1 MSNKYLLAIT
11 PLITFFIAS
20 ESLAFQKQQ
29 YNPVVFN
36 MAQLYDFN
44 PVKGNVKEIRS
55 VVYNKDKSI
64 NYESLLKIGRDGCID
79 SFALNQKKDEYL
91 SGVHNYLFVER
102 VKNKLVGRD
111 NNGPVEMEVGNNCTI
126 LSRKDNNGKLIYR
139 YNKEGIIIGSVLA
152 DNKTKF
158 SENNYNEFKLPT
170 TIKYYKDNKVISETI
185 ITYGKGIT
193 KPFDLLMKIRV
204 LGQTI
209 LQVDSKC
216 DYNSQNIAHKCHF
229 ELTINENGQDIKLI
243 KDSTTEVSFY

>member
-1 MSNKYLLAIT
+1 
-11 PLITFFIAS
+11 
-20 ESLAFQKQQ
+20 
-29 YNPVVFN
+29 

-111 NNGPVEMEVGNNCTI
+111 NNG
-126 LSRKDNNGKLIYR
+126 KLIYR

-185 ITYGKGIT
+185 ITYGKDIT